1 MLSNFSFLFRKSS
14 GFIMAWMVIDLF
26 SAMQLQAQHNT
37 QTVKGI
43 VIDKA
48 SEKPLAGVSVTVAG
62 MSMGT
67 TTDSTGSFKLANVP
81 VGRQRVSFTS
91 VGYKPVSIP
100 EVLVTIG
107 KQVILDVSL
116 EESIRTLN
124 EVSVS
129 APRIRKG
136 MALNE
141 FAGSSAR
148 SFSMDEVTRY

>member
-1 MLSNFSFLFRKSS
+1 MLSNFTTLFSKPSA
-14 GFIMAWMVIDLF
+14 FILGWMVLGSFTTI
-26 SAMQLQAQHNT
+26 QLQAQHNT
-37 QTVKGI
+37 QTVKGV

-48 SEKPLAGVSVTVAG
+48 SEKPLAGVGVTVAG

-67 TTDSTGSFKLANVP
+67 TTESSGNFKLANVP

-116 EESIRTLN
+116 EESIR
-124 EVSVS
+124 
-129 APRIRKG
+129 
-136 MALNE
+136 
-141 FAGSSAR
+141 
-148 SFSMDEVTRY
+148 